1 MAYNI
6 LILAIITIKPAT
18 GNVESFQIISITLL
32 FYDFYAL
39 IHSYIIGVVV
49 NYWLIPTELVSFY
62 YFG

>member
-49 NYWLIPTELVSFY
+49 NY
-62 YFG
+62 